1 LRLGPARTNLTGLLA
16 AVLCTLSSAHA
27 AENAPPATALAPSAV
42 SAKAAAPAAAHA
54 TDASKPAPAS
64 AVAVAAAASSKG
76 PASAPTSVE
85 AKPDPAVAAA
95 TDEMIQSP
103 DDPDSQAA
111 MDKGA
116 AELEVVRRAEQKAGL
131 LPTAPGA
138 GPRDSLTV
146 GLGSW
151 DPLARDFET
160 ALGSS
165 IDGVPFRD
173 PLPAAGGA
181 VSLPELAGLSA
192 EELRAKY
199 DIPVELNDAVIAY
212 IRFFQTPGREPFA
225 RWLSRSSKWLPT
237 MRGILEKQGVPLDL
251 VYLSMIESGFN
262 AYAYSFAKASGL
274 WQFMVGTSRRY
285 GLVTDF
291 WVDERRDPIKATVAA
306 GKYLRDLQ
314 IRFHGDWYLAWA
326 GYNAGEGKIEKAIR
340 KDHTTSFWRMMDKGR
355 TLRAETKHYVPK
367 LIAAA
372 LIAKHPERFGFHVDY
387 ESPFEFD
394 EAEIDGATDL
404 RVLATAAGTT
414 VERIRELNPA
424 LRRFCTPPAGFVAR
438 LPKGTHDTFVAAFEQ
453 LDAKHRLTFAQH
465 KIERGDSLG
474 KLARAYGVSE
484 LSILRTNGLSS
495 HRMVRPGRVLV
506 IPVQH
511 TRGLAKGEQLEDLR
525 GRHAQGRTLAPAASP
540 SANYSAVLA
549 AHQRAAAK
557 GIDLDAQADAAA
569 SRRAPERRSARAGG
583 RAVAEAAGGAR
594 ATYRVHPGDSLWSIA
609 TKFSTTVE
617 HLMKVN
623 RLSRRSARSLQVG
636 QKLAVAGAG
645 AESET

>member
-1 LRLGPARTNLTGLLA
+1 LRIVPARKVSFTGLLA
-16 AVLCTLSSAHA
+16 AALCTLSSAHA
-27 AENAPPATALAPSAV
+27 AENAPQATPLAQGTV
-42 SAKAAAPAAAHA
+42 SAKAAGPAAV
-54 TDASKPAPAS
+54 PA
-64 AVAVAAAASSKG
+64 
-76 PASAPTSVE
+76 SVE
-85 AKPDPAVAAA
+85 AKPDPAAAAA
-95 TDEMIQSP
+95 TDELIQTP

-116 AELEVVRRAEQKAGL
+116 AELEVFRRAEQKAGL

-165 IDGVPFRD
+165 IDGAPFRD

-181 VSLPELAGLSA
+181 LSLPELAGLSA

-212 IRFFQTPGREPFA
+212 IRFFQTNGREPFA
-225 RWLSRSSKWLPT
+225 RWLARSSKWLPT

-274 WQFMVGTSRRY
+274 WQFVVGTSRRY

-291 WVDERRDPIKATVAA
+291 WVDDRRDPIKATVAA
-306 GKYLRDLQ
+306 GKYLKDLQ

-340 KDHTTSFWRMMDKGR
+340 KEKTTNFWRMMDKGR

-387 ESPFEFD
+387 EEPFEFD

-414 VERIRELNPA
+414 VDRIRELNPA

-474 KLARAYGVSE
+474 KLARAYGVTE

-506 IPVQH
+506 IPVQQTH
-511 TRGLAKGEQLEDLR
+511 GLAKGEQLEDR
-525 GRHAQGRTLAPAASP
+525 HGRRAQGRLLAPAALP
-540 SANYSAVLA
+540 SANYSAVVA
-549 AHQRAAAK
+549 AHERAAAK

-569 SRRAPERRSARAGG
+569 SRRKPGRRSASTAG
-583 RAVAEAAGGAR
+583 RTIAAVAGGAQG
-594 ATYRVHPGDSLWSIA
+594 TYRVHPGDSLWSIA

-617 HLMKVN
+617 HLMRVN
-623 RLSRRSARSLQVG
+623 RLSRRSARALQVG
-636 QKLAVAGAG
+636 QKLAVTG
-645 AESET
+645 AEAEG